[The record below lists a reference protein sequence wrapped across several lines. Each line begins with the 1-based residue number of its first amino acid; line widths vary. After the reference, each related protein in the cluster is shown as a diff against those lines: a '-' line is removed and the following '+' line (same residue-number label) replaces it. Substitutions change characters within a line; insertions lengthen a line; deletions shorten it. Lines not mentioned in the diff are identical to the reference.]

1 MKRHSTGNNEPDSKR
16 MKNGE
21 AVTEEADQRDA
32 EASTMH
38 TQDLE
43 VDVMRPPYSFI
54 SMNTL
59 SRNYGAVNVIGIVLE
74 SEYRARAT
82 RGTMDWKLS
91 IRIGDATTRPGERVC
106 ANLFAKK
113 ESDLPNPSIG
123 DVVILRGVKDT
134 EYQSA
139 AQLVG
144 RSGAYTWD
152 IVSRKPCAPAYLYSG
167 PGTEPLKPAEED
179 FCLWLLDWDS
189 ENKDTQAVSEILGVQ
204 VVKPVPE
211 GRAHTLFSGIQAS
224 LAGIGFIDDTVE
236 VCISKLLSSDIQ
248 MLIHYTTLKVIAI
261 HPYKTNPNRYT
272 VWTTDYTRNPE
283 WESHNS
289 NFNKFYDWCAP
300 DLRPYLF
307 RIEFWDAA
315 AGVARTM
322 KDGFYNFRNTCVRR
336 DNYGLIEGR
345 QCEAKITQ
353 LKEDDEYP
361 HLKALLRR
369 REAWLK
375 ERGWDV

>member
-16 MKNGE
+16 VKNGG

-32 EASTMH
+32 EASKIHM
-38 TQDLE
+38 QDLE
-43 VDVMRPPYSFI
+43 VDVIRPPYSFI

-106 ANLFAKK
+106 VNLFAKK

-211 GRAHTLFSGIQAS
+211 GRVHTLFSGIQAS

-236 VCISKLLSSDIQ
+236 
-248 MLIHYTTLKVIAI
+248 VIAI

-307 RIEFWDAA
+307 RIEFWDEA

-322 KDGFYNFRNTCVRR
+322 KNGFYNFRNTCVRR